1 MQHLTT
7 PFIIDIEASGFG
19 CDSYPIEVGVVLNDG
34 QRFCSLIL
42 PAQEWTHWDNEAEK
56 IHKVTREMLSAYG
69 KPIATV
75 ANQLNEMLAGM
86 VLYSDGWVVD
96 KPWLTTLFRQAGI
109 SMSFSISPLEAILSD
124 LQMEVWHETKDR
136 LTSELKLTRHR
147 ASDDALII
155 QETFK
160 QTLAIIEA

>member
-19 CDSYPIEVGVVLNDG
+19 YDSYPIEVGVVLDDG
-34 QRFCSLIL
+34 QKFCSLIL

-56 IHKVTREMLSAYG
+56 IHKVTREMLSTYG
-69 KPIATV
+69 KPVSTV
-75 ANQLNEMLAGM
+75 ADQLNEMLAGM

-96 KPWLTTLFRQAGI
+96 KPWLTTLYRQAGI
-109 SMSFSISPLEAILSD
+109 TMSFSVSPLEAILSD
-124 LQMEVWHETKDR
+124 LQMGVWHETKDR

-147 ASDDALII
+147 ASNDALII

-160 QTLAIIEA
+160 QTLAIIKA